1 MDKLPEYLRDTVD
14 WFMGKARKRDR
25 ECMGSDSERKLYL
38 QDPLLELRIPE
49 TEINF
54 LLDLPGGLD
63 YNEWLA
69 SHTIGFFEHINL
81 IYGTISEFCTPSC
94 CPDMIGPGPRQYQW
108 VDEKGKK
115 SRLSAPQYIDYI
127 MTYVQKS
134 INDETTFPTKHG
146 NEFPTGFVE
155 KVTKIHRLL
164 FHVLAHI
171 YHSHFK
177 EIVLLQLHAHLN
189 AVFVH
194 YVEFNLRFSIVDDK
208 ELEVMHDLIV
218 ALKIV
223 TPNSE
228 DNKEENKENIRQTS
242 AAASSAD
249 AVDNGNNDSKTAST
263 SEVPMEVEGSG
274 AENQNRIDSDQQQQP
289 NTSSN
294 SATENGGQTAGSC
307 PEVEMVSDVDCSI
320 SEND

>member
-25 ECMGSDSERKLYL
+25 ECMGSDNERKLYL

-94 CPDMIGPGPRQYQW
+94 CPDMVGPGPRQYQW

-134 INDETTFPTKHG
+134 INDESTFPTKHG
-146 NEFPTGFVE
+146 NEFPSGFIE
-155 KVTKIHRLL
+155 KVSKIHRLL

-194 YVEFNLRFSIVDDK
+194 YVEFNLRFNIVDDK
-208 ELEVMHDLIV
+208 ELEVLHDLIV

-228 DNKEENKENIRQTS
+228 TAPSLEENKENIRQM
-242 AAASSAD
+242 ASAD
-249 AVDNGNNDSKTAST
+249 AVDNGNSDSKTTST
-263 SEVPMEVEGSG
+263 TEVPMEVEGSG
-274 AENQNRIDSDQQQQP
+274 ETNTNESQQQQP

-294 SATENGGQTAGSC
+294 SATGSGGQTAGSQC

>member
-25 ECMGSDSERKLYL
+25 ECMGSDNERKLYL

-54 LLDLPGGLD
+54 LTDLPGGLD

-94 CPDMIGPGPRQYQW
+94 CPDMVGPGPRQYQW

-134 INDETTFPTKHG
+134 INDEATFPTKHG
-146 NEFPTGFVE
+146 NDFPTGFVE

-194 YVEFNLRFSIVDDK
+194 YVEFNLRFNIVDDK
-208 ELEVMHDLIV
+208 ELEVLHDLIV

-228 DNKEENKENIRQTS
+228 TAASSEENKENIRQTS
-242 AAASSAD
+242 TSSAD
-249 AVDNGNNDSKTAST
+249 VVDNGNSDSKTASS
-263 SEVPMEVEGSG
+263 SEVPMEIEGSG
-274 AENQNRIDSDQQQQP
+274 DNNKNESEQQP

-294 SATENGGQTAGSC
+294 SATGNGGQAGSC

>member
-25 ECMGSDSERKLYL
+25 ECMGSDNERKLYL

-94 CPDMIGPGPRQYQW
+94 CPDMVGPGPRQYQW

-134 INDETTFPTKHG
+134 INDESTFPTKHG
-146 NEFPTGFVE
+146 NEFPSGFIE
-155 KVTKIHRLL
+155 KVSKIHRLL

-194 YVEFNLRFSIVDDK
+194 YVEFNLRFNIVDDK
-208 ELEVMHDLIV
+208 ELEVLHDLIV

-228 DNKEENKENIRQTS
+228 TAPSLEENKENIRQM
-242 AAASSAD
+242 ASAD
-249 AVDNGNNDSKTAST
+249 AVDNGNSDSKTTST
-263 SEVPMEVEGSG
+263 TEVPMEVEGSG
-274 AENQNRIDSDQQQQP
+274 ETNTNESQQQP

-294 SATENGGQTAGSC
+294 SATGSGGQTAGSQC

>member
-1 MDKLPEYLRDTVD
+1 MATNKAAKLDKLPEYLRETVD
-14 WFMGKARKRDR
+14 WFMGKTRRRDR
-25 ECMGSDSERKLYL
+25 ECAGSEGERKLYL

-54 LLDLPGGLD
+54 LTDLPGGLD

-81 IYGTISEFCTPSC
+81 IYGTVSEFCTPSTC
-94 CPDMIGPGPRQYQW
+94 GDMLGPGPRQYLW

-127 MTYVQKS
+127 MTYVQKT
-134 INDETTFPTKHG
+134 INDESTFPTKHG
-146 NEFPTGFVE
+146 NDFPLMFE
-155 KVTKIHRLL
+155 AHIRKIHRLL
-164 FHVLAHI
+164 FHVLAHV

-194 YVEFNLRFSIVDDK
+194 FIEFNLRFHTVDEK
-208 ELEVMHDLIV
+208 ELEVLEDLIF
-218 ALKIV
+218 ALKIISPDEGGQKSSGQGSSG
-223 TPNSE
+223 TGSPKPETSSS
-228 DNKEENKENIRQTS
+228 EENKENVGDPNNEKS
-242 AAASSAD
+242 ALMSVA
-249 AVDNGNNDSKTAST
+249 T
-263 SEVPMEVEGSG
+263 PMEGVVEGSQAT
-274 AENQNRIDSDQQQQP
+274 AEI
-289 NTSSN
+289 
-294 SATENGGQTAGSC
+294 
-307 PEVEMVSDVDCSI
+307 EMASDVDCSI